1 MNSSYTIYHY
11 VCSVGYLFVSQS
23 LGPGSELTLLL
34 VNTIQRDL
42 ASPNALHVAASLAS
56 LPTVLTPD
64 LTSTVILALTH
75 CLAHQQV
82 GFCG

>member
-1 MNSSYTIYHY
+1 M
-11 VCSVGYLFVSQS
+11 SQS

-34 VNTIQRDL
+34 VNTILRDL

-82 GFCG
+82 WQAMAAFVLTVYLPRYT

>member
-1 MNSSYTIYHY
+1 M
-11 VCSVGYLFVSQS
+11 SQS
-23 LGPGSELTLLL
+23 LRPGSELTLLL

-64 LTSTVILALTH
+64 LTSIVILALTH

-82 GFCG
+82 LRTMTAFAMLLRIYEEC